1 MEEYKYLWCMMN
13 DQLNYCARM
22 VEERANCVTVLV
34 SFDVISPF
42 TNVPVDLEVKV
53 AHEGL
58 SAGTSMAECTVLSA
72 DQVANL
78 LHFCLDATTLLAYKG
93 EYYQQTYGTAMGSPD
108 SVSEA
113 KLVMEDVEKRV
124 LSTYPLPLPFWKRY
138 VDDTLTAFL
147 GHKDHG
153 PL

>member
-93 EYYQQTYGTAMGSPD
+93 EYYQQPMAQLWVPLIR
-108 SVSEA
+108 SV
-113 KLVMEDVEKRV
+113 KPN
-124 LSTYPLPLPFWKRY
+124 LSWKMWRREY
-138 VDDTLTAFL
+138 CPPIHYHFL
-147 GHKDHG
+147 SGKGMWMTH
-153 PL
+153 

>member
-1 MEEYKYLWCMMN
+1 
-13 DQLNYCARM
+13 
-22 VEERANCVTVLV
+22 
-34 SFDVISPF
+34 
-42 TNVPVDLEVKV
+42 
-53 AHEGL
+53 
-58 SAGTSMAECTVLSA
+58 
-72 DQVANL
+72 
-78 LHFCLDATTLLAYKG
+78 
-93 EYYQQTYGTAMGSPD
+93 MGSPD